1 MLFHER
7 QKRFEVVCIG
17 LWHFCG
23 KQIDM
28 RAIIYTSIGGTN
40 VNNGDHQETGFCVV
54 FIFFLLI
61 CVV

>member
-1 MLFHER
+1 M
-7 QKRFEVVCIG
+7 VCIG

-28 RAIIYTSIGGTN
+28 HAIIYTSIGGTN

-54 FIFFLLI
+54 FIFSFLLI
-61 CVV
+61 CIV